1 MTTQNQNNLYPNSC
15 NYGCNTQIYWNG
27 SVNEYWEVF
36 TKKKHICPNRS
47 RNAKPTNTTATT
59 TNNTKPTYYKK
70 PWSNQQPKPKMSNSF
85 EYLQGSITE
94 IQKKYEILSDIVT
107 EYGGKVHGSQRDR
120 DPKTGLIDLLVYY
133 EVPFGQRD
141 EVKNKLSNSIVTK
154 LNNIYHHQFQY

>member
-1 MTTQNQNNLYPNSC
+1 MTTQNQTNNLYPKSC
-15 NYGCNTQIYWNG
+15 NYGCNTKIYWNS

-47 RNAKPTNTTATT
+47 RNTKPTNTTATT
-59 TNNTKPTYYKK
+59 TTNTKPTYYKK
-70 PWSNQQPKPKMSNSF
+70 PWSSQQPKPKMSNSF

-133 EVPFGQRD
+133 EVPLGQRD
-141 EVKNKLSNSIVTK
+141 EVKRKFENYVLIAMSG
-154 LNNIYHHQFQY
+154 